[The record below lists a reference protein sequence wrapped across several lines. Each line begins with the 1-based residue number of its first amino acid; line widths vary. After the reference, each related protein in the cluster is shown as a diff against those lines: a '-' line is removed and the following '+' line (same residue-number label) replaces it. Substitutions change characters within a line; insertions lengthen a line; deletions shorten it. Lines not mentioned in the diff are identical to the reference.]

1 MCLFLISLVVIKIR
15 VKYMKQLSDLEWVT
29 LATFSDKKLT
39 RDNLKHVYRDKNCL
53 VATDGHRLHLSSGLP
68 DTTPGYI
75 SGYDGQ
81 FPDYAQVMPK
91 CPKDLFELPGYEIE
105 QLIGFLE
112 GVQAIF
118 KKQKKGIP
126 AITISRNKDSQLIFE
141 ASYTTLG
148 LKAAGLNLSYIT
160 CILPTI
166 IDSLACFALNAAYLI
181 DALKGLTSQ
190 AVFKTDDPLNGLR
203 GVLITQ
209 NDSHR
214 KALIMPIRRTE

>member
-1 MCLFLISLVVIKIR
+1 
-15 VKYMKQLSDLEWVT
+15 MKQLSDLEWVK
-29 LATFSDKKLT
+29 LAASKDKTRKCLT
-39 RDNLKHVYRDKNCL
+39 EVYRDKTCF
-53 VATDGHRLHLSSGLP
+53 VATDGHRLHLSNGLP
-68 DTTPGYI
+68 ESVAGYL

-81 FPDYAQVMPK
+81 FPDYAQVMPQ
-91 CPKDLFELPGYEIE
+91 CPKDLFEVPDYEIE

-112 GVQAIF
+112 GVQTIF

-148 LKAAGLNLSYIT
+148 SKAAGLSLSYVT

-166 IDSLACFALNAAYLI
+166 ADSFACFALNAAYLI
-181 DALKGLTSQ
+181 DALKGLTQS